1 VIYFNDHL
9 NIKSQG
15 QPAVEETYPLTG
27 SSDNLINFPVSSNLE
42 DQDVSKW
49 VNILMNQSDGFPP
62 QYSGDMEHE
71 ADRDPLDLLAQTL
84 LDKGVL

>member
-9 NIKSQG
+9 NINSQG
-15 QPAVEETYPLTG
+15 KPEVEETYPLIG
-27 SSDNLINFPVSSNLE
+27 SSDNLINFPASSNLQ

-49 VNILMNQSDGFPP
+49 VNILMDQSDEYSP
-62 QYSGDMEHE
+62 QYPGDMEGGS
-71 ADRDPLDLLAQTL
+71 DRDPLDLLAQTL

>member
-1 VIYFNDHL
+1 MKPQV
-9 NIKSQG
+9 
-15 QPAVEETYPLTG
+15 QPAIEETYPLTG
-27 SSDNLINFPVSSNLE
+27 SSDNLINFPASSNLQ

-49 VNILMNQSDGFPP
+49 VNILMNQSDGFSP
-62 QYSGDMEHE
+62 QYPGDMKRK

>member
-15 QPAVEETYPLTG
+15 QPEVEETYPLTG
-27 SSDNLINFPVSSNLE
+27 SSDNLINFPASSNLQ

-49 VNILMNQSDGFPP
+49 VNILMNQSDEYSP
-62 QYSGDMEHE
+62 QYRGDIENGS
-71 ADRDPLDLLAQTL
+71 DRDPLDLLAQTL

>member
-9 NIKSQG
+9 NINAQG
-15 QPAVEETYPLTG
+15 KPEVEETYPLIG
-27 SSDNLINFPVSSNLE
+27 SSDNLINFPASSNLQ

-49 VNILMNQSDGFPP
+49 VNILMNQSDEYSA
-62 QYSGDMEHE
+62 QYPGDMENGS
-71 ADRDPLDLLAQTL
+71 DRDPLDLLAQTL

>member
-1 VIYFNDHL
+1 MIYFNDHL

-15 QPAVEETYPLTG
+15 QPAVEETYALTG
-27 SSDNLINFPVSSNLE
+27 SSDNLINFPASSNLQ

-49 VNILMNQSDGFPP
+49 VNILMNQSDEYSP
-62 QYSGDMEHE
+62 QYPGDMVNGS
-71 ADRDPLDLLAQTL
+71 DRDPLDLLAQTL

>member
-1 VIYFNDHL
+1 MIYFNDHL
-9 NIKSQG
+9 NTNSQG
-15 QPAVEETYPLTG
+15 QSSIEETYPLIG
-27 SSDNLINFPVSSNLE
+27 SSDNLINFPASSNLQ

-49 VNILMNQSDGFPP
+49 VNILMNQSDGFSP
-62 QYSGDMEHE
+62 QYPRDMESE

>member
-9 NIKSQG
+9 NIISQNE
-15 QPAVEETYPLTG
+15 PAVQETHTLVG
-27 SSDNLINFPVSSNLE
+27 SVDNLINFPASSNLQ

-49 VNILMNQSDGFPP
+49 VNILMNQSDGASS
-62 QYSGDMEHE
+62 QYRADIEGEP
-71 ADRDPLDLLAQTL
+71 DRDPMNLLAQAL

>member
-9 NIKSQG
+9 NINSQG
-15 QPAVEETYPLTG
+15 KPEVEETYPLIG
-27 SSDNLINFPVSSNLE
+27 SSDNLISFPVSSNLQ

-49 VNILMNQSDGFPP
+49 VNILMNQSDE
-62 QYSGDMEHE
+62 YSPHYPGDMENGP
-71 ADRDPLDLLAQTL
+71 DRDPLDLLAQTL

>member
-9 NIKSQG
+9 NINPQVK
-15 QPAVEETYPLTG
+15 PEVEETYPLIG
-27 SSDNLINFPVSSNLE
+27 SSDNLVDFPVSSNLQ

-49 VNILMNQSDGFPP
+49 VNILMNQSDEYSP
-62 QYSGDMEHE
+62 QYPGDMENGS
-71 ADRDPLDLLAQTL
+71 DRDPLDLLAQTL

>member
-15 QPAVEETYPLTG
+15 KPEVEETYPLTG
-27 SSDNLINFPVSSNLE
+27 SSDNLINFPASSNPQ
-42 DQDVSKW
+42 DQDVSKL
-49 VNILMNQSDGFPP
+49 VNILMNQSDEYSP
-62 QYSGDMEHE
+62 QYPGDMERGS
-71 ADRDPLDLLAQTL
+71 DRDPLDILAQTL

>member
-15 QPAVEETYPLTG
+15 QPAVEENYPLTG

-49 VNILMNQSDGFPP
+49 VNILMNQSDGSPP
-62 QYSGDMEHE
+62 QYSGDMEHG

>member
-1 VIYFNDHL
+1 MIYFNDHL
-9 NIKSQG
+9 NINSQG
-15 QPAVEETYPLTG
+15 QPAVEETHPLAG
-27 SSDNLINFPVSSNLE
+27 SVDNLINFPASSNLQ

-49 VNILMNQSDGFPP
+49 VNILMNQSDGFSP
-62 QYSGDMEHE
+62 QYPCDMESE

>member
-1 VIYFNDHL
+1 MIYFNDHL

-15 QPAVEETYPLTG
+15 QPAAEETYPLAG
-27 SSDNLINFPVSSNLE
+27 SSDNLINFPASSNLQ

-49 VNILMNQSDGFPP
+49 VNILMNQSDEYSP
-62 QYSGDMEHE
+62 QCPGDMESE
-71 ADRDPLDLLAQTL
+71 SDRDPLDLLAQTL